1 MAVRQKRAK
10 PRRKVRRKPRVT
22 PGDVLTIDEV
32 AAKLRIARLTAY
44 RMARDGRLP
53 TIRAGKRYLIPKVA
67 FDRLLA
73 SAEPVAA

>member
-1 MAVRQKRAK
+1 MSRPKGAKTQSGKARSKPPRAI
-10 PRRKVRRKPRVT
+10 

-32 AAKLRIARLTAY
+32 ALRLRVARLTAY

-53 TIRAGKRYLIPKVA
+53 TIRAGRRYLVPKIA

-73 SAEPVAA
+73 GPVAA